1 MSNTGPRYIDLKVAM
16 YLDLYEKYQSQFFTV
31 VMDKNLS
38 VGDFVG
44 KGSSCDGF
52 QGTFHPSNKG
62 TGAFIIVS
70 PPGFTAVS
78 GSEPSD
84 GSSKYET
91 ALMMTAGDLLVLSKN
106 ILDNNF
112 FPKERFRFI
121 RETYLKYEDYDIPC
135 FLAEYNGSF

>member
-1 MSNTGPRYIDLKVAM
+1 MMYKVAM
-16 YLDLYEKYQSQFFTV
+16 YLDLYEKFESQVFSV
-31 VMDKNLS
+31 VMEEDLS
-38 VGDFVG
+38 VGDFIG
-44 KGSSCDGF
+44 KGSNCDGF

-78 GSEPSD
+78 GAEPSN

-91 ALMMTAGDLLVLSKN
+91 AVMMNSGDLIVLSKN
-106 ILDNNF
+106 ILDNKF
-112 FPKERFRFI
+112 FPKQRFRFI
-121 RETYLKYEDYDIPC
+121 KEQYLKYRDSDDKEWDIPC

>member
-1 MSNTGPRYIDLKVAM
+1 MYKVAM
-16 YLDLYEKYQSQFFTV
+16 YLDIREKFESQVFTV
-31 VMDKNLS
+31 IMEEELS
-38 VGDFVG
+38 VGDFIG
-44 KGSSCDGF
+44 KGSNCDGF

-78 GSEPSD
+78 GAEPSD

-91 ALMMTAGDLLVLSKN
+91 AVMMNSGDLIVLSKN
-106 ILDNNF
+106 ILDNKF
-112 FPKERFRFI
+112 FPKQRFRFI
-121 RETYLKYEDYDIPC
+121 KEQYLKYRDSDDKEWDIPC